1 MIVEF
6 FDTSLLI
13 YLLDMVGVIACA
25 IAATTLAMYKRFDL
39 FGGILVS
46 MVNAIGGGTIRDLML
61 DRHPLFWMMDLNYV
75 IVISITSIL
84 CQMFFHR
91 HQHIDVAL
99 KFFDAIGLAAF
110 SVIGLTVA
118 LSFDA
123 HPAIAIMMAVMTSIA
138 GGIMRDM
145 ICNEIPL
152 VLQKEIYISAS
163 ILGSVLYLILDKFG
177 TADWIKQSL
186 ALATIFGVRM
196 MAVRFDWHLPSIQ
209 LRQSN
214 RSS

>member
-1 MIVEF
+1 MTFLGNFNTEI
-6 FDTSLLI
+6 LI
-13 YLLDMVGVIACA
+13 YLLDMIGIIACA

-46 MVNAIGGGTIRDLML
+46 MVNAIGGGTIRDVML
-61 DRHPLFWMMDLNYV
+61 GRHPLFWMTDLTYV
-75 IVISITSIL
+75 VVITITSIL

-91 HQHIDVAL
+91 HQHIDGAL

-123 HPAIAIMMAVMTSIA
+123 HPLIAVMMAVLTSIA

-163 ILGSVLYLILDKFG
+163 IIGSVLYLVLDHL
-177 TADWIKQSL
+177 TVADWIKQSL
-186 ALATIFGVRM
+186 TLATIFGVRM
-196 MAVRFDWHLPSIQ
+196 MALRFDWHLPSIQ
-209 LRQSN
+209 LN
-214 RSS
+214 KDK

>member
-1 MIVEF
+1 MTFLGNFNTEI
-6 FDTSLLI
+6 LI
-13 YLLDMVGVIACA
+13 YLLDMIGIIACA

-46 MVNAIGGGTIRDLML
+46 MVNAIGGGTIRDVML
-61 DRHPLFWMMDLNYV
+61 GRHPLFWMTDLTYV
-75 IVISITSIL
+75 VVITITSIL

-91 HQHIDVAL
+91 HQHIDGAL

-123 HPAIAIMMAVMTSIA
+123 HPLIAVMMAVLTSIA

-163 ILGSVLYLILDKFG
+163 IIGSVLYLVLDHL
-177 TADWIKQSL
+177 TVADWIKQSL
-186 ALATIFGVRM
+186 TLTTIFGVRM
-196 MAVRFDWHLPSIQ
+196 MAIKFDWHLPSIQ
-209 LRQSN
+209 LN
-214 RSS
+214 KDK